1 MNQLWLQ
8 EEVNNSELEIEKVKG
23 EINRADALT
32 KYKDGESIKRQL
44 AWTSQVITSGRHCIA
59 PKLSNKDPLEE
70 MDEEGDNGQDQ
81 LEQVIMDDVITNS
94 ASESGRSHAS
104 RPHGFRV
111 LGNAPRFSSM
121 RGLSSGTIVFG

>member
-1 MNQLWLQ
+1 M
-8 EEVNNSELEIEKVKG
+8 KG

-44 AWTSQVITSGRHCIA
+44 AWTNQVITSDRHCIA

-70 MDEEGDNGQDQ
+70 MDNEEDRGEDQ
-81 LEQVIMDDVITNS
+81 LEEVIMDNVITDNL
-94 ASESGRSHAS
+94 SESGGSHVS

-111 LGNAPRFSSM
+111 LGNVPRFSSM
-121 RGLSSGTIVFG
+121 RGLSSGTIFFG